1 MKSTRQHYSILKNLI
16 GAGMCA
22 CLAACAGAPTA
33 PETTATAA
41 TATPTTQ
48 PTQTRPA
55 ATLTATP
62 PLLAQDGTAL
72 PPVSGVIQPDNAGQL
87 KLIARRGYGFAQQA
101 AWKADGSQLAVATTR
116 GLYFFDPA
124 SRRLDQSID
133 IGASF
138 RCLAFSPQGDLLA
151 AGSEDGRLF
160 LWTVSETQPRIVLR
174 VHNSPVLSLAFS
186 PDGGQIATGSWERLL
201 RVWSVA
207 NLLRPLDEQQLKLG
221 AAAQAQEIR
230 NASLIVELGGHLSG
244 PQVLS
249 YSAEGSSLFSWSSR
263 DAVKVFSFEKFR
275 RLKDWYIGTA
285 GGGITAFK
293 GAFTADGSLFAAAQT
308 GQVRIFN
315 TTDGTTF
322 SLLRAFQNPLLAVA
336 ISSSTDLTATLE
348 KDSIKIWQTGKAT
361 LLHTYSLPQEMS
373 GSPILTFSPDGKS
386 LALIGSS
393 LSWFDPASEEGLLE
407 TQPPSFANSYQ
418 FFTQFAGESND
429 LLTSLIDGRILT
441 MNSQEGH
448 YNNLLQLKD
457 AALNRLVTT
466 ADQTLAAGS
475 TADGRVLFWQLPE
488 GELLPSLRGLRR
500 NIHSLALSP
509 NGALLAAATTADSV
523 SIWGVADGKLV
534 TKLSFAGGAD
544 NLTFSPDGDW
554 LAASNAQQ
562 TTLWRTDDWQ
572 AEKSM
577 PGNRLVFSSKGNHF
591 ALLSVQN
598 SRQHIELRPV
608 DDPQQV
614 NSDFAVQGSSLAFSP
629 DGSLLAVSG
638 AQLTLFDTANG
649 EPAWSIDSPSPYGQ
663 PAISTDG
670 RLLAL
675 SGWDGT
681 LFLYGIP

>member
-1 MKSTRQHYSILKNLI
+1 MKPFHLHHILFKAILGVAICTCFASCTRALSTPL
-16 GAGMCA
+16 
-22 CLAACAGAPTA
+22 
-33 PETTATAA
+33 A
-41 TATPTTQ
+41 TATITIQTPSTHPTNTQ
-48 PTQTRPA
+48 QA
-55 ATLTATP
+55 VTLTTTP

-72 PPVSGVIQPDNAGQL
+72 PPVNGVIQSDNAGQL
-87 KLIARRGYGFAQQA
+87 KLIASRGYGFAQQA

-124 SRRLDQSID
+124 TRRLDHSIET
-133 IGASF
+133 GAAF

-160 LWTVSETQPRIVLR
+160 LWNVGETQPRFVLR

-186 PDGGQIATGSWERLL
+186 PDSGQIATSSWDRLL
-201 RVWSVA
+201 RVWSVSS
-207 NLLRPLDEQQLKLG
+207 LLRPLDERQLKLG
-221 AAAQAQEIR
+221 AAAQAQIR
-230 NASLIVELGGHLSG
+230 DASLIVELDDHLSG
-244 PQVLS
+244 AQALS
-249 YSAEGSSLFSWSSR
+249 YNPDGSRLFSWSSR
-263 DAVKVFSFEKFR
+263 DAVKVFSFEEYR

-293 GAFTADGSLFAAAQT
+293 GAFAADGSLFAAAQT
-308 GQVRIFN
+308 GQVRIFD
-315 TTDGTTF
+315 TADGTTLA
-322 SLLRAFQNPLLAVA
+322 LLRAFQNPLLAVA
-336 ISSSTDLTATLE
+336 VSSSADLTATLE
-348 KDSIKIWQTGKAT
+348 KDSIKIWLTGKGT

-373 GSPILTFSPDGKS
+373 GNLILTFSPDGKT
-386 LALIGSS
+386 LALISSS

-407 TQPPSFANSYQ
+407 TLPPSFASSYQ
-418 FFTQFAGESND
+418 FFTQFAGETND
-429 LLTSLIDGRILT
+429 LLTSLIDGSILT
-441 MNSQEGH
+441 MNSQDGY

-488 GELLPSLRGLRR
+488 GALLPSLRGLRR

-509 NGALLAAATTADSV
+509 DGALLAAATTADAV
-523 SIWGVADGKLV
+523 SIWSVADGKLV

-544 NLTFSPDGDW
+544 DLGFSPDGAW
-554 LAASNAQQ
+554 LAASNSQQ
-562 TTLWRTDDWQ
+562 TTLWHTDDWQ
-572 AEKSM
+572 AEKTM
-577 PGNRLVFSSKGNHF
+577 PGNRLVFSPQGSVF

-598 SRQHIELRPV
+598 GKQHVEVRSLDDTQHV
-608 DDPQQV
+608 DSEFD
-614 NSDFAVQGSSLAFSP
+614 VQGSSLTFSP

-638 AQLTLFDTANG
+638 AQLTLFDTASG
-649 EPAWSIDSPSPYGQ
+649 EPAWSIENPSPYGQ